1 MYHFHLSA
9 QQFHP
14 IIHGFALYLSH
25 HIGAMVR
32 VVLLFAAASV
42 VSCDQ
47 RPAIFTDTERRH
59 ADSVVSTARGVDGL
73 RRLQQRLYA
82 TGDRLGSIVALREL
96 GRELRN
102 ESRFEEA
109 LRVHSEGLR
118 QAETVADTTEWIQ
131 ALNNIGTD
139 YRRMGILD
147 VAQEY
152 HYNAWQLS
160 EAHADT
166 TFSAQKNLV
175 MSLNGLGNVYLAMG
189 NYPRA
194 DSMFRLALRGERLL
208 RSTVGQA
215 INYANLGAIF
225 EHRGQLDSAWTY
237 YRMSMQ
243 HNREAGSTLGIA
255 LCHTYYGSLYEKSGQ
270 YGKA

>member
-1 MYHFHLSA
+1 M
-9 QQFHP
+9 
-14 IIHGFALYLSH
+14 
-25 HIGAMVR
+25 R

-109 LRVHSEGLR
+109 LCVHSEGLR

-175 MSLNGLGNVYLAMG
+175 MSLNGLGNVYLTMG

-225 EHRGQLDSAWTY
+225 EHRGSSTPHGPIIACRCSTTARPAAPWASHFATPI
-237 YRMSMQ
+237 MAHSMR
-243 HNREAGSTLGIA
+243 NRGNMARSRLNMRQPIG
-255 LCHTYYGSLYEKSGQ
+255 
-270 YGKA
+270 